1 MSAISSHE
9 AIAFCLI
16 HLKEGLAKA
25 GIWPTSGSPVLS
37 RFQLKQVKINFKLVM
52 ERCRESLLISRFSKN
67 RWDLERYRYPLEFGT
82 NCEFLA
88 QRV

>member
-1 MSAISSHE
+1 MSV
-9 AIAFCLI
+9 
-16 HLKEGLAKA
+16 EGVKIGKKKLENE
-25 GIWPTSGSPVLS
+25 G
-37 RFQLKQVKINFKLVM
+37 KQVFPPFVVM
-52 ERCRESLLISRFSKN
+52 ERCQESLLISRFSKN